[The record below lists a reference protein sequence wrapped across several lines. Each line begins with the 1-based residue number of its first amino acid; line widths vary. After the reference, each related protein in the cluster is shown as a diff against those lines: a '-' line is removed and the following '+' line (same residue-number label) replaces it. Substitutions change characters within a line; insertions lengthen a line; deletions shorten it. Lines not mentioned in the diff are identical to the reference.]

1 MLKDN
6 HNYEITSVGDYIIKF
21 RDQENP
27 EFTATV
33 TLDKF
38 KELVGKGDLII
49 FPKKDT
55 SFSKEL
61 KEWSPYG
68 NPAFSGEKEK
78 EKEKAPLSSLEVGDV
93 IYVQGVS
100 GDNIVVKDKREDGTV
115 GVGHPHNNKV
125 YYQDGNK
132 EVQVVRRS
140 NIKEARLTKNSLTD
154 YRFKPTNDMDK
165 YPYEQILRGLRVEL
179 EVLGVHGTPTPEEY
193 TKALTKVSKNLAK
206 DAIFYTNQ
214 LAGVNPKVDL
224 HDKMVDATAK
234 NTVDTFNG
242 MKKATLKEGLK
253 NLIKQALQEEEEVYE
268 LYAEDEDEIDYD
280 DENFSD
286 PMIDGDLDET
296 ADTEADKNMVRK
308 LMAMYETE
316 PSKFE
321 RVHKQAQVQAD
332 TAKDIKAKHLVS
344 LFDRAKAG
352 ALQSL
357 ANQDRFEADREG
369 MDESVSLKDLL
380 N

>member
-1 MLKDN
+1 MDNFDLKK
-6 HNYEITSVGDYIIKF
+6 Y
-21 RDQENP
+21 
-27 EFTATV
+27 
-33 TLDKF
+33 
-38 KELVGKGDLII
+38 LV
-49 FPKKDT
+49 
-55 SFSKEL
+55 E
-61 KEWSPYG
+61 
-68 NPAFSGEKEK
+68 
-78 EKEKAPLSSLEVGDV
+78 
-93 IYVQGVS
+93 
-100 GDNIVVKDKREDGTV
+100 
-115 GVGHPHNNKV
+115 NKV
-125 YYQDGNK
+125 TTNSRMLTEAENYTVYEPSTFRAPSGYK
-132 EVQVVRRS
+132 EEV
-140 NIKEARLTKNSLTD
+140 
-154 YRFKPTNDMDK
+154 
-165 YPYEQILRGLRVEL
+165 EQI
-179 EVLGVHGTPTPEEY
+179 
-193 TKALTKVSKNLAK
+193 
-206 DAIFYTNQ
+206 
-214 LAGVNPKVDL
+214 
-224 HDKMVDATAK
+224 
-234 NTVDTFNG
+234 
-242 MKKATLKEGLK
+242 K